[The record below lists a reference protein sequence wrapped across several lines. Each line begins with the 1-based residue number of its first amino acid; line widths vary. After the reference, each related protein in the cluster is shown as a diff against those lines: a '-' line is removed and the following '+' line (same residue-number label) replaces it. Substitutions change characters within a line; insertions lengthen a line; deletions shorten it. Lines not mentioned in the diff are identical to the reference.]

1 MSPHQATSGS
11 PGAKSWLTRSGRGGL
26 SSDQSVVR
34 IRLRSMTPTRSWSR
48 MIRSVRVWSMTR
60 AAASVRNSFGYLPR
74 RRPGV
79 GLSSVT
85 TGMTTSYS
93 RCPASGGMLR
103 GIAAVE
109 RARNHTSRLKKI
121 WCDGGF
127 KKAFVSSCGAHHIS
141 AEVVNKIH
149 DHRFEV
155 LPRRWVVERTWSWLM
170 NNRRLQ
176 VDYERN
182 PIVTEGF
189 VWAAHARLLLRRL
202 TDPAIG

>member
-34 IRLRSMTPTRSWSR
+34 IRLR
-48 MIRSVRVWSMTR
+48 SMTR

-103 GIAAVE
+103 ASQDQMLGNAVYE
-109 RARNHTSRLKKI
+109 YRYPPVDVLSRL
-121 WCDGGF
+121 G
-127 KKAFVSSCGAHHIS
+127 
-141 AEVVNKIH
+141 
-149 DHRFEV
+149 
-155 LPRRWVVERTWSWLM
+155 
-170 NNRRLQ
+170 
-176 VDYERN
+176 
-182 PIVTEGF
+182 
-189 VWAAHARLLLRRL
+189 
-202 TDPAIG
+202 